1 MREWSQV
8 SNGPNGE
15 KNNRALSNK
24 QGERERKR
32 TMKDDEIIS
41 DKEIFELNSHSIKF

>member
-8 SNGPNGE
+8 SNGPNGK
-15 KNNRALSNK
+15 KNNRALSK
-24 QGERERKR
+24 KKERERKR

-41 DKEIFELNSHSIKF
+41 DKEIFEVNSHSIKF